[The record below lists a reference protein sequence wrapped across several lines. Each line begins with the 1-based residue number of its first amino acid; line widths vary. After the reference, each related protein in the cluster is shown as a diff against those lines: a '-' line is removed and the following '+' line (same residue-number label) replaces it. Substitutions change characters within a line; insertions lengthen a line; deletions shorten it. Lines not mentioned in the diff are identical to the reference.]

1 MEYLTVYWGML
12 RGGAVAAS
20 QVNKKNR
27 RRLAKYGIM
36 QYVRL
41 LLVYLELT
49 AAGNGFR
56 R

>member
-1 MEYLTVYWGML
+1 MPYGILGDVA
-12 RGGAVAAS
+12 GGAVVAS

-41 LLVYLELT
+41 LLVYC
-49 AAGNGFR
+49 
-56 R
+56 